1 MKCAKL
7 LCVSTLALA
16 LVGCSSNTTSSTA
29 TAEAT
34 AASTAEAT
42 VVTSGKYE
50 VTNNTGAVV
59 TELYFYDATSSEKGD
74 NLLSENLED
83 GSSTTIEINVDEDKA
98 DGYQMM
104 VEYVTESGDS
114 VTVFESLHL
123 EEAPMYLKSAADI
136 ESGATPFSKPE

>member
-29 TAEAT
+29 TA
-34 AASTAEAT
+34 

-50 VTNNTGAVV
+50 ITNNTGAVV

-74 NLLSENLED
+74 NLLLENLED
-83 GSSTTIEINVDEDKA
+83 GSSTTIEINIDEDKA
-98 DGYQMM
+98 DGYQMK

-123 EEAPMYLKSAADI
+123 EEASMYFKSAADI
-136 ESGATPFSKPE
+136 ESGAIPFYKPE